1 MQLYAKDTKTQLVCA
16 LQAEKHMDYFC
27 PECDA
32 IVRLRGGMHRR
43 NHFFHLHPSFECRQS
58 QKSLVHLQVQSH
70 LLHLFPNTEC
80 FLEHR
85 FPSIKRIADVV
96 WEPQKLIFEVQCSP
110 IFAAEVASRNQDYA
124 NQGYQVIWILHD
136 RCFNKRKTSAAEH
149 FLQNFPH
156 YYTNIDAKG
165 RGCIYD
171 QFALFE
177 GGIKKYWQ
185 KPLIVGMS
193 HPFRLYAKEISPKKS
208 ILPNKVLSR
217 MKKWPLFFSGDLLSL
232 SQSSSQKAKDYF
244 QEAVE
249 AERVLTPQQ
258 PFPLGWKQLF
268 QKYIIRPYLLFF
280 QMLLEK
286 ACK

>member
-1 MQLYAKDTKTQLVCA
+1 MQLYALNTKAQIICA
-16 LQAEKHMDYFC
+16 LQAEKHVDYFC
-27 PECDA
+27 PECEA
-32 IVRLRGGMHRR
+32 AVRLRGGIHRR
-43 NHFFHLHPSFECRQS
+43 NHFFHLRPSLGCRQS
-58 QKSLVHLQVQSH
+58 QKSLIHLQVQYH
-70 LLHLFPNTEC
+70 LLDLFPQKEC
-80 FLEHR
+80 FLERR

-110 IFAAEVASRNQDYA
+110 IFATEVASRNRDYA

-136 RCFNKRKTSAAEH
+136 KCFNKRKTSAAEH

-177 GGIKKYWQ
+177 RGIKKYWQ
-185 KPLIVGMS
+185 KPLVVS
-193 HPFRLYAKEISPKKS
+193 VSLPHRLYDKRISKKTNV
-208 ILPNKVLSR
+208 PNKVLSR
-217 MKKWPLFFSGDLLSL
+217 IKEWPLFFSGDLLSL
-232 SQSSSQKAKDYF
+232 SQHSFQGIEEYF
-244 QEAVE
+244 REAIR
-249 AERVLTPQQ
+249 AEKTLTHREQL
-258 PFPLGWKQLF
+258 PLGLKHLLH
-268 QKYIIRPYLLFF
+268 KYIIRPYLLFF